1 MNDMKINSTLPF
13 IPDNKIKKYAIFNI
27 VCGLFGEVTLLFY
40 LTKTYPILN
49 WQLIGASLLLVTGVL
64 LIINIVMLRTTT
76 FKEKKVLFYAI
87 IINPGLVSIFTAI
100 TVILIQYPKLQYI
113 YLLTGLF
120 MIASI
125 IIGFGVFV
133 AALIKKSG

>member
-113 YLLTGLF
+113 
-120 MIASI
+120 
-125 IIGFGVFV
+125 
-133 AALIKKSG
+133 